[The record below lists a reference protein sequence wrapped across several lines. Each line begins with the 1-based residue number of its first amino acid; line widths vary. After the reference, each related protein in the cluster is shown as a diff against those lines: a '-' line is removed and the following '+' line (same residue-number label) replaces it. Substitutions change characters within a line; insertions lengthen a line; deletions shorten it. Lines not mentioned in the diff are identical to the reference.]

1 MKRAIL
7 PAVIVAALVV
17 SAKAAALSGYTNFET
32 YSINVPEAS
41 GVAYNRDTGT
51 LFAVGD
57 EGEALYQ
64 LSLTGQVIDRMYFD
78 NSRPRPDRALDDPEG
93 VSYLGNGKFLIADER
108 RGTGWIT
115 SYAAGT
121 TVGVGVMTG
130 FVFAGTNDSNSGL
143 EGVAYDPIT
152 DSAWGV
158 KESSP
163 IGIYQQSNIT
173 SGGTSVTTTPFPA
186 NRFTREGITS
196 LSDIHMLASSEF
208 FSGDARKMN
217 LLVLCRDNS
226 TIYEYTRTG
235 VLVDQLDVGSFG
247 LHTIEGMTMDDLG
260 NIYLVAEGAG
270 AGPSHLMM
278 LSSSAVPEPSAFVLF
293 AAGGLGLW
301 AICRRR
307 QGLAGGSCR

>member
-1 MKRAIL
+1 MKRDILLAVLSISLAI
-7 PAVIVAALVV
+7 PARAAL
-17 SAKAAALSGYTNFET
+17 LSDYTHFET
-32 YSINVPEAS
+32 YTISVPEAS
-41 GVAYNRDTGT
+41 GVTYNRDTGT

-64 LSLTGQVIDRMYFD
+64 LSVTGKLIDRMFFD

-93 VSYLGNGKFLIADER
+93 VSYMGNGKFMIADER
-108 RGTGWIT
+108 RGTGWVT

-121 TVGVGVMTG
+121 TVGVGVMPG
-130 FVFAGTNDSNSGL
+130 FVFAGTADSNSGL

-158 KESSP
+158 KESNP

-173 SGGTSVTTTPFPA
+173 GGGASVTTTPFPA
-186 NRFTREGITS
+186 NRFTREGITN
-196 LSDIHMLASSEF
+196 LSDIYMLASSEAF
-208 FSGDARKMN
+208 ADDVREMN

-235 VLVDQLDVGSFG
+235 TLVGQLDVSSFG

-260 NIYLVAEGAG
+260 NIFLVAEGATG
-270 AGPSHLMM
+270 AATSYMFK
-278 LSSSAVPEPSAFVLF
+278 LSAIPEPSTYALI
-293 AAGGLGLW
+293 ASGGLGLW
-301 AICRRR
+301 AFHRR
-307 QGLAGGSCR
+307 QRKQTA